1 MKILI
6 GDLSIPS
13 KRGDWD
19 EPGILKVLQKS
30 DPHSSGYG
38 HICHLHDQGPNGN
51 HICLVLEAMGLSV
64 LDLYGALP
72 SAVPLELLKR
82 VWKHVLCALQY
93 LHEEC
98 GIIHT
103 GKMFQFIRSRLFFS
117 TLILDIKGDNILMT
131 GVPSE
136 EERLDIELDND
147 YLMSTTFKL
156 SDFGAGKQLV
166 SIYCNAS
173 D

>member
-1 MKILI
+1 MSL
-6 GDLSIPS
+6 
-13 KRGDWD
+13 
-19 EPGILKVLQKS
+19 
-30 DPHSSGYG
+30 
-38 HICHLHDQGPNGN
+38 NF
-51 HICLVLEAMGLSV
+51 

-72 SAVPLELLKR
+72 GAMPLELLKR
-82 VWKHVLCALQY
+82 VCKHVLHALQY

-103 GKMFQFIRSRLFFS
+103 GEIFQFIRSRRLFFS
-117 TLILDIKGDNILMT
+117 TITSDIKGDNILMS

-147 YLMSTTFKL
+147 YLMSKTFKL

-166 SIYCNAS
+166 SIERDAS